1 MKKIAQFLI
10 PLMCVAGVA
19 HAADGASDTLRWNGF
34 YGGAH
39 VISARLSGGMDA
51 YTPYNSYD
59 GFALYGMNK
68 SGTLAGLQLGY
79 NHQLG
84 DLVIGVEGSLSFG
97 DIKKESRDNEPG
109 TLFWRKTNFIATIA
123 PRLGYA
129 YGNFLAYGK
138 VGLAVANFEV
148 GHDQNGT
155 NLTSKDNRAG
165 YLVGLGGEYAFSPR
179 MSVSLGYDYMNFGRG
194 KALLTSPSGTNL
206 FMTQGGNISAVKLAL
221 NYKF

>member
-1 MKKIAQFLI
+1 MKKIAQVLI
-10 PLMCVAGVA
+10 PLMCVAGAA
-19 HAADGASDTLRWNGF
+19 HADSLRWDGF
-34 YGGAH
+34 YGGVHVVSAH
-39 VISARLSGGMDA
+39 LSGGMDA

-59 GFALYGMNK
+59 GFALNGMSK

-79 NHQLG
+79 NRQSG
-84 DLVIGVEGSLSFG
+84 DVVFGVEGTFSFG

-109 TLFWRKTNFIATIA
+109 TLFWRKTDFVATIA
-123 PRLGYA
+123 PRLGYV

-155 NLTSKDNRAG
+155 NLTTKDSKSG

-179 MSVSLGYDYMNFGRG
+179 ISVSVGYDYMNFGKS
-194 KALLTSPSGTNL
+194 KALLTSASGTNL
-206 FMTQGGNISAVKLAL
+206 FMTQGGDISAFKVAL